1 MFYCSISQIYK
12 GGQMVNRNSKAYRL
26 GRAVGR
32 IILIAVGYVA
42 GKRWGRRP
50 IDQFPPKK

>member
-1 MFYCSISQIYK
+1 
-12 GGQMVNRNSKAYRL
+12 MVDHNSKAYRL
-26 GRAVGR
+26 GRTVGR
-32 IILIAVGYVA
+32 IILIAAGYLA

>member
-1 MFYCSISQIYK
+1 
-12 GGQMVNRNSKAYRL
+12 MVNRNSKAYRL

-32 IILIAVGYVA
+32 IILIAAGYLA

-50 IDQFPPKK
+50 IDQFPPKNN